1 MARMM
6 RAAANSSRGA
16 NERPTPIGNEDI
28 AQVAYELFQ
37 RRGGVHGHDQ
47 EDWLEAE
54 RIVRE
59 RQRSTARR

>member
-1 MARMM
+1 MARTM
-6 RAAANSSRGA
+6 RSSASSPQRTETSG
-16 NERPTPIGNEDI
+16 PVSDEDVARI
-28 AQVAYELFQ
+28 AYELFQ

-59 RQRSTARR
+59 RKLKQQG